1 MNIMELKEISK
12 DIYDYDAYMD
22 EHYGCEGTPEREAF
36 RSEAR
41 NYMLGVILRDERKKQ
56 HMTQAQL
63 AEKIGTNK
71 TYISRIEKGLIEP
84 GFNLVVKMLGA
95 MGRRIEIVDAMP
107 I

>member
-1 MNIMELKEISK
+1 MKLKEISK
-12 DIYDYDAYMD
+12 DLYDYDAYMD
-22 EHYGCEGTPEREAF
+22 EVYGVEGSREREVF
-36 RSEAR
+36 RCEAR
-41 NYMLGVILRDERKKQ
+41 NYMLGVILRNERKKQ

-63 AEKIGTNK
+63 AEKVGTNK

-84 GFNLVVKMLGA
+84 GFNLVVRMLGA

>member
-1 MNIMELKEISK
+1 MELKEINN
-12 DIYDYDAYMD
+12 DIYDYDVYMD
-22 EHYGCEGTPEREAF
+22 DLYGKEGTPEREAF
-36 RSEAR
+36 RAEAR
-41 NYMLGVILRDERKKQ
+41 NYMLGVILREERKKQ

-63 AEKIGTNK
+63 AEKVGTNK

-84 GFNLVVKMLGA
+84 GFNLVVRMLEA

>member
-1 MNIMELKEISK
+1 MELKEVNK
-12 DIYDYDAYMD
+12 NIYDYDAYLD
-22 EHYGCEGTPEREAF
+22 EQYGREGSPEREAF
-36 RSEAR
+36 RTEAR
-41 NYMLGVILRDERKKQ
+41 NYMLGVMLRDERKKQ

-63 AEKIGTNK
+63 AEKVGTNK

-84 GFNLVVKMLGA
+84 GFNLVVRMLSA

>member
-1 MNIMELKEISK
+1 MKLKEISK
-12 DIYDYDAYMD
+12 NLYDYDAYMD
-22 EHYGCEGTPEREAF
+22 EVYGVEGSREREVF

-41 NYMLGVILRDERKKQ
+41 NYMLGVILRNERKKQ

-63 AEKIGTNK
+63 AEKVGTNK

-84 GFNLVVKMLGA
+84 GFNLVVRMLGA
-95 MGRRIEIVDAMP
+95 MGRRIEIVYAIP